1 MSLPRPRLLIVED
14 DLSVQEALA
23 VGLEDNYDVAVA
35 SNGEDAL
42 ALLLAGPFDAVVL
55 DLMLP
60 GMDGVSLMRAMR
72 ERSIRVPTVLAS
84 ASPLVASAAREL
96 GAVDYLAKPFTL
108 RQIES
113 KLARV
118 FEQTF
123 PVEERPTADLLV
135 TLPPGATKD
144 RAAKR

>member
-1 MSLPRPRLLIVED
+1 MSLPRPRILIVED

-23 VGLEDNYDVAVA
+23 VGLEDAYDVEVTGT
-35 SNGEDAL
+35 GEDAL
-42 ALLLAGPFDAVVL
+42 EILMARPFDAVVL

-72 ERSIRVPTVLAS
+72 ERNIRVPAVLAS

-96 GAVDYLAKPFTL
+96 GAIDYLAKPFTL

-113 KLARV
+113 KLSRV
-118 FEQTF
+118 FERTF
-123 PVEERPTADLLV
+123 PAEERPTADILLP
-135 TLPPGATKD
+135 LSPEATKA
-144 RAAKR
+144 RVTKP

>member
-1 MSLPRPRLLIVED
+1 MSIPRPRLLIVED

-35 SNGEDAL
+35 GNGDDAL
-42 ALLLAGPFDAVVL
+42 ALLRVQTFDAVVL

-60 GMDGVSLMRAMR
+60 GMDGVSLMRTLR
-72 ERSIRVPTVLAS
+72 EQNIRVPIVIAS
-84 ASPLVASAAREL
+84 ASPLVSSAAREL
-96 GAVDYLAKPFTL
+96 GAIDYLAKPFTL

-118 FEQTF
+118 FESTF
-123 PVEERPTADLLV
+123 PSEERPTADFLL
-135 TLPPGATKD
+135 TLPPSKD
-144 RAAKR
+144 RAAKP